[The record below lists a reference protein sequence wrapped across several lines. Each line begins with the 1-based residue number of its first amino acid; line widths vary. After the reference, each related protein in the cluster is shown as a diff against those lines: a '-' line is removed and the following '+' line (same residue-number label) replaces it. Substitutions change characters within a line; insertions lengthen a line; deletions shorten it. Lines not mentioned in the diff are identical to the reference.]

1 AVSYTEQWG
10 PLDEP
15 ADLRG
20 AGILNFRYIDA
31 NVPDDTYMY
40 LPALRK
46 VRRLSVANRSDS
58 FWGTDIDIDSI
69 WCFNAKIPFWS
80 FRVLAEKQ
88 ILHPFHA
95 GGYGRRDAWCAQ
107 PDGASGPKS
116 FAFCL
121 PWELRPIV
129 IVEGT
134 PTGYNQYAYSKR
146 IAYIDKEWLSC
157 SFSEAYDHGGQ
168 IWKAWY
174 MALDVGKRPG
184 GEGMVGGPA
193 WEEER
198 IVATHGGM
206 VDFQLNHVSKWD
218 APDAYLWPDFGVK
231 HWYVDEPRE
240 WNTPENFSVNY
251 LISSGSF

>member
-1 AVSYTEQWG
+1 
-10 PLDEP
+10 
-15 ADLRG
+15 
-20 AGILNFRYIDA
+20 
-31 NVPDDTYMY
+31 
-40 LPALRK
+40 
-46 VRRLSVANRSDS
+46 
-58 FWGTDIDIDSI
+58 
-69 WCFNAKIPFWS
+69 
-80 FRVLAEKQ
+80 
-88 ILHPFHA
+88 
-95 GGYGRRDAWCAQ
+95 RDAWCAQ
-107 PDGASGPKS
+107 PDGASGRKS

-129 IVEGT
+129 IVEAT
-134 PTGYNQYAYSKR
+134 PTGYPQYAYSKR

-157 SFSEAYDHGGQ
+157 SFSEAYDHGGE
-168 IWKAWY
+168 IWKAWF
-174 MALDVGKRPG
+174 MALDVAKKPG
-184 GEGMVGGPA
+184 GEGVVGAPS

-206 VDFQLNHVSKWD
+206 VDFQLDHVSKWD